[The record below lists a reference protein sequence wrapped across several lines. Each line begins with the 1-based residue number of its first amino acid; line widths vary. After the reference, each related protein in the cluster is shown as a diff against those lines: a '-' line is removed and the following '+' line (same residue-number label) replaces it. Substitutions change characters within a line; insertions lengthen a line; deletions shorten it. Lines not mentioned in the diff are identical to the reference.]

1 MKIFAM
7 LMVFGGILITGL
19 SVVMAA
25 VNESGSTSF
34 VISIIDI
41 VVGVVMIFLGAAF
54 LAGRKK

>member
-7 LMVFGGILITGL
+7 LMVFGGIMITGL
-19 SVVMAA
+19 SVFMAA
-25 VNESGSTSF
+25 VNEPGSTSF

-41 VVGVVMIFLGAAF
+41 VVGVVMMFLGTAF

>member
-25 VNESGSTSF
+25 VNESSSTSF